1 MNAFSAES
9 RKEDKFK
16 RRLQRIVSEEDLAQ
30 QRELIQRTAAE
41 LDIDLLT
48 CAAALVYLSQ
58 PNLYPAHTHTQQP
71 RLLVP
76 LPQPHS
82 RGSHANGKMVRYR
95 LAVGSQHQISRD
107 DIQAVLVEE
116 SGVDKKRIGRIDIRD
131 TYTLVELPDGMPA
144 DIFQLLTE
152 ASIGPHRLNIK
163 RIKPNKFRQTRNNNQ
178 LDEENG

>member
-1 MNAFSAES
+1 MNAFSVES

-16 RRLQRIVSEEDLAQ
+16 RRLQRIVIEEDLTLH
-30 QRELIQRTAAE
+30 RELIQRTAAE

-58 PNLYPAHTHTQQP
+58 PNLYPAHTQQP
-71 RLLVP
+71 KLLVP

-82 RGSHANGKMVRYR
+82 RGPHANGKMVRYR
-95 LAVGSQHQISRD
+95 LAVGSQHQVNCD

-131 TYTLVELPDGMPA
+131 THTLVELPDGMPA

-163 RIKPNKFRQTRNNNQ
+163 RIKPNKFRQTRNHNQ